1 MFHDGCLDEGD
12 RKPPD
17 AICTAHAKPAS
28 SNREFCVK
36 SPTHEPA
43 TAGAIA
49 AERSMA
55 LAPFNRA
62 TPLTTHGTPGPG
74 EPPYQGCV
82 LMVVVPDIGTAQIM
96 GQTFSDVSDRRFQQT
111 RIKGQTSCGEVP
123 FQRLEFDSQ
132 GRTDKGTDLFAV
144 RGWRRFC
151 GCLIRNE
158 DGRRDTDKETDH
170 FGSGTVGPRWFP
182 KVRQACSGGLKCR
195 KSKKG
200 RMARP
205 FRWARPS

>member
-1 MFHDGCLDEGD
+1 M
-12 RKPPD
+12 
-17 AICTAHAKPAS
+17 
-28 SNREFCVK
+28 
-36 SPTHEPA
+36 
-43 TAGAIA
+43 AGTIA
-49 AERSMA
+49 AERPLA
-55 LAPFNRA
+55 LARFNRA
-62 TPLTTHGTPGPG
+62 TPRTTPGH
-74 EPPYQGCV
+74 PPSRRTTQSGVCSNGRRTRQW
-82 LMVVVPDIGTAQIM
+82 DNTDNGTDL
-96 GQTFSDVSDRRFQQT
+96 SDVSDRRFQQMARPSCQDHLARPAEA

-158 DGRRDTDKETDH
+158 DGRRATDKETDH
-170 FGSGTVGPRWFP
+170 FGSGTVSPRSFT

-195 KSKKG
+195 KSTEG

-205 FRWARPS
+205 LRWARPSRQIQSYKRPDLSRRGALPKVGV